1 MVVCAVA
8 HLDRNYG
15 RKIIRKE
22 KQEKLNNNKIHHGMV
37 NFNNREN
44 GRKENFF
51 ASRKTIR
58 VTTVVVTLN

>member
-37 NFNNREN
+37 NFNKKGEA
-44 GRKENFF
+44 GKV
-51 ASRKTIR
+51 AIQ
-58 VTTVVVTLN
+58 